1 MKTFSAKPSEIQR
14 KWWVIDATD
23 LVLGRL
29 ASQEATLLIGKHKP
43 IYTPHIDCGDKVVI
57 INASNVHLTGKK
69 KDTKDG
75 KIYYHHTGYAGGIKQ
90 TTAGKILTSKYPER
104 VIQMAIKR
112 MISRNKLGNKRMG
125 NLYVYKDEKHPH
137 EGQKP
142 ITLEIASQKIKNKK

>member
-29 ASQEATLLIGKHKP
+29 ASQVATLLIGKHKP

-112 MISRNKLGNKRMG
+112 MISRNKLGNK
-125 NLYVYKDEKHPH
+125 
-137 EGQKP
+137 
-142 ITLEIASQKIKNKK
+142 